1 MGTHKEKVLV
11 LCLAGS
17 KDAAVCHDNL
27 YLDNMVKTSAPH
39 TRHWSK
45 TALPEQKSGQSE
57 RADDELEWIGSR
69 AGLPYNGRMST
80 ESNSWTD
87 AMSEGPAASVM

>member
-1 MGTHKEKVLV
+1 MDTHKEEVLV
-11 LCLAGS
+11 LRLAGS

-27 YLDNMVKTSAPH
+27 YLDNMIKTGAPH

-57 RADDELEWIGSR
+57 RADEVEQIGSS

-87 AMSEGPAASVM
+87 AMSEGPAARVM